1 MVIII
6 LVINTNIIVITTDKL
21 ATEVPKCS
29 SVLSKNSPFFL
40 YFLPSF
46 LPSYI
51 TSTFYWKKTQRL
63 IYLFNYFNHMRVV
76 LIINICNKYI
86 CRKEWNFPVTVNIP
100 PPILLFKSTLC
111 PSKPSSSRKSFP
123 TNVWTTSRRQGIL
136 LRSKQLSVGRHNKH
150 PSHTCSVQNGVLK
163 EGHHLPMTG
172 GRSPES
178 LFAL

>member
-1 MVIII
+1 MSSTPISSSS
-6 LVINTNIIVITTDKL
+6 LLTNWLLKYL
-21 ATEVPKCS
+21 
-29 SVLSKNSPFFL
+29 SVALYYQRIPLFFSTSFLLFFL
-40 YFLPSF
+40 PTLLLPF
-46 LPSYI
+46 
-51 TSTFYWKKTQRL
+51 TEKKTQHL

-123 TNVWTTSRRQGIL
+123 TNVWTTSRRQVIL

-150 PSHTCSVQNGVLK
+150 PSHMCSVQNGVLK
-163 EGHHLPMTG
+163 EGHHLPMIG